1 MGVKQRLA
9 DSLIFWLALWLA
21 LLGTASWVL
30 HHYGFLAGLIAYI
43 AMFTI
48 TETLQRLLLG
58 EWSSKMKWWRRQLTR
73 VVRRRA

>member
-30 HHYGFLAGLIAYI
+30 HRYGFLAGLIAYI